1 LGGFRSIEISGSGET
16 ILSSQGTAFLQFT
29 RKIPRHTIG
38 RPIIR
43 EKVNSSPR
51 KIVPKTTPKIGPKNV
66 KEESL
71 LTEYVWIKLNQTKKL
86 MNATMM
92 D

>member
-1 LGGFRSIEISGSGET
+1 LSKGKLRPLGRGVER
-16 ILSSQGTAFLQFT
+16 FT
-29 RKIPRHTIG
+29 RKIPRHTKG

-51 KIVPKTTPKIGPKNV
+51 KIVPKRTPKMGPKNV

-71 LTEYVWIKLNQTKKL
+71 LTEYV
-86 MNATMM
+86 
-92 D
+92 